1 MLSPTAKAP
10 MATVERWAAVLEM
23 EVVVVVVVVV
33 EVILKVGPNLVGG
46 SWRGSC
52 HPTRT
57 WPAHRL

>member
-10 MATVERWAAVLEM
+10 MAMVERRAAVLETGM
-23 EVVVVVVVVV
+23 VVVV
-33 EVILKVGPNLVGG
+33 EVKLKVGPNLAGG